1 MKKKLVIF
9 DMDGVLLDTER
20 ISDFC
25 WEKAFREK
33 GLIFSEKQRRLLIGK
48 SIPETKKLF
57 MESFKRDVF
66 DELHDIWLELFTKHI
81 NELGVDVKE
90 GVFDFI
96 SLLKEKDIKIAVASS
111 TQSNKAVPLLKQVG
125 LYELLDFRIFGD
137 MVHVTKP
144 NPQIYNMVVEH
155 FGFNKQD
162 AIIFE
167 DSLAGVQAANNANID
182 VVWIED
188 LADLKDEK
196 HLTYIMSTPCF
207 KKSLTELSILIF

>member
-20 ISDFC
+20 ISDYC
-25 WEKAFREK
+25 WEIAFFEK
-33 GLIFSEKQRRLLIGK
+33 GLVFSEKQRRSLIGK
-48 SIPETKKLF
+48 SIPETRKLF
-57 MESFKRDVF
+57 IESFKEDIF
-66 DELHDIWLELFTKHI
+66 DELHDTWLALFSKHI

-90 GVFDFI
+90 GIFDFI
-96 SLLKEKDIKIAVASS
+96 ALLKEKNVKIAVASS
-111 TQSNKAVPLLKQVG
+111 TQSTKAIPLLKQVG
-125 LYELLDFRIFGD
+125 LYDLLDFRIFGD

-144 NPQIYNMVVEH
+144 NPQIYNNVVEH
-155 FGFNKQD
+155 FGVSKQD

-167 DSLAGVQAANNANID
+167 DSLAGVKAANNANID

-196 HLTYIMSTPCF
+196 HLTYIMSTPSF
-207 KKSLTELSILIF
+207 KKSLDELSCLVF